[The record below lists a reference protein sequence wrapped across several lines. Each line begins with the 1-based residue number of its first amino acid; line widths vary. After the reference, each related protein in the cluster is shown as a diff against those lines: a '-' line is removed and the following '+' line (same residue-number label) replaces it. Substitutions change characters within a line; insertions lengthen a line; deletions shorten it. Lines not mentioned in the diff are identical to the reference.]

1 MSLNEFTPCHSMTNP
16 FCFCVDSY
24 SMNSGGAMNQMH
36 LISKHLFV
44 QKRENCI
51 KKKPI
56 TFTIKKQIN
65 CNKVIKIWKENLEAN
80 TVWRNLFKSQKLVFK
95 DSGCVLNLY
104 RSV

>member
-44 QKRENCI
+44 QKREDCI
-51 KKKPI
+51 
-56 TFTIKKQIN
+56 
-65 CNKVIKIWKENLEAN
+65 
-80 TVWRNLFKSQKLVFK
+80 
-95 DSGCVLNLY
+95 
-104 RSV
+104 